1 MSSPTTDLNETPHH
15 SSRTRIYIVGGV
27 LGVALLIAFIILSL
41 QNSQSYLT
49 GGGSVLVLALPAFF
63 AGVLSFLSPCTLP
76 ILPAYFAFTFQSN
89 RQNIVLMTVA
99 FFAGLATTMT
109 LLGAIATGV
118 SGFLFQHLDG
128 LTFWGGA
135 VIIVFGI
142 LSLLGKGFS
151 GPQLSSRP
159 STSIAGSYLYGAT
172 FALGWTACVGP
183 ILGALLTLLA
193 SSQGVGIVQG
203 GVLAFIY
210 AMGLGLPL
218 ILLASFFSTLG
229 TGSAFWKIMR
239 GKGFEVELLGKPL
252 YLHSTSI
259 LSGLLLIFMG
269 VLLMT
274 GQLERITA
282 LAANS
287 PLSQWVVELEHQLGE
302 WFGLFGGS

>member
-1 MSSPTTDLNETPHH
+1 MSSSTTDLNETVQRP
-15 SSRTRIYIVGGV
+15 SRTRFYIAGG
-27 LGVALLIAFIILSL
+27 LLLVALLLALTILSL
-41 QNSQSYLT
+41 QNDQSYLT

-118 SGFLFQHLDG
+118 SGFLFQNLDG

-142 LSLLGKGFS
+142 MSVLGKGFS
-151 GPQLSSRP
+151 GPQLADRP
-159 STSIAGSYLYGAT
+159 STSIAGSYVYGAT

-193 SSQGVGIVQG
+193 SSQGVGIIQG

-229 TGSAFWKIMR
+229 TGSVFWKIMR
-239 GKGFEVELLGKPL
+239 GKGFEVTLFGKTF

-259 LSGLLLIFMG
+259 ISGLLLIVMG
-269 VLLMT
+269 VLLIT

-287 PLSQWVVELEHQLGE
+287 PLSQWVVELEHQLGA
-302 WFGLFGGS
+302 WFGLFGGN